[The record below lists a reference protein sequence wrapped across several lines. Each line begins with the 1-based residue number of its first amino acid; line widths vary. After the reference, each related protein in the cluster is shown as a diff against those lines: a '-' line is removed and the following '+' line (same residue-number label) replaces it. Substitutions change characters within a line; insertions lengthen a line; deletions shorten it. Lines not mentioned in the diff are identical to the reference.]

1 MEKERPAV
9 GSGKVVAVYCRVS
22 KREEGESRSIE
33 NQRCLARDRIAQDE
47 VLSQYRICYFS
58 DDGYTGTNMNRPAVK
73 KLLAGIFSGKIQALL
88 VKDFSRLSRDHLVL
102 AELLENIF
110 LRYPVRV
117 ISIADH
123 FDSDHDRPGLEN
135 GIKNLF
141 YEYYCRDISNKT
153 KKALQVKRQNGKGR
167 TGKCPFGYERD
178 PQGQLMINPVEA
190 EIVRKIFDLCLE
202 QKNCPEIAE
211 QMAKENNMRRWSAA
225 VVWRMLHDPVY
236 VGQDLWH
243 KSESIYRN
251 GFVRVELPKE
261 KWNVRDKS
269 HPAIIDREVYEK
281 IKTRYPETGGE
292 NKKRRKRH
300 MFHGITKCGMCG
312 MALCRHR
319 NRAGLLI
326 CNKHPEQVQIAI
338 SCLWKIL
345 REIFDLNNEN
355 NEKSSRIFMKIFVQK
370 IFVDGRNI
378 RIQAK
383 VIIENDLIL

>member
-9 GSGKVVAVYCRVS
+9 RSGKVVAVYCRVS

-33 NQRCLARDRIAQDE
+33 NQRCLARDKIAQDE

-73 KLLAGIFSGKIQALL
+73 KLLAGIFSGKIQALV

-178 PQGQLMINPVEA
+178 PQGQLMINRWRRRLSERFLICVWRKR
-190 EIVRKIFDLCLE
+190 IVRRLQNRWQKKIICGDGVRRLYGGCCMIRYIWARIYGTKVKAFTEMDLSGWSSRK
-202 QKNCPEIAE
+202 KN
-211 QMAKENNMRRWSAA
+211 
-225 VVWRMLHDPVY
+225 
-236 VGQDLWH
+236 
-243 KSESIYRN
+243 
-251 GFVRVELPKE
+251 
-261 KWNVRDKS
+261 
-269 HPAIIDREVYEK
+269 
-281 IKTRYPETGGE
+281 
-292 NKKRRKRH
+292 
-300 MFHGITKCGMCG
+300 GMCG
-312 MALCRHR
+312 IKAIRRLLTGKCMKRLKQDIRKQVEKTKNEENVICFMA
-319 NRAGLLI
+319 
-326 CNKHPEQVQIAI
+326 
-338 SCLWKIL
+338 
-345 REIFDLNNEN
+345 
-355 NEKSSRIFMKIFVQK
+355 
-370 IFVDGRNI
+370 
-378 RIQAK
+378 
-383 VIIENDLIL
+383 

>member
-1 MEKERPAV
+1 MEAIQK
-9 GSGKVVAVYCRVS
+9 SGIRS
-22 KREEGESRSIE
+22 KI
-33 NQRCLARDRIAQDE
+33 
-47 VLSQYRICYFS
+47 
-58 DDGYTGTNMNRPAVK
+58 
-73 KLLAGIFSGKIQALL
+73 
-88 VKDFSRLSRDHLVL
+88 
-102 AELLENIF
+102 
-110 LRYPVRV
+110 
-117 ISIADH
+117 
-123 FDSDHDRPGLEN
+123 
-135 GIKNLF
+135 
-141 YEYYCRDISNKT
+141 
-153 KKALQVKRQNGKGR
+153 
-167 TGKCPFGYERD
+167 
-178 PQGQLMINPVEA
+178 
-190 EIVRKIFDLCLE
+190 RKIFDLCLE
-202 QKNCPEIAE
+202 EKNCPEIAE

-236 VGQDLWH
+236 MGQDLWH

-251 GFVRVELPKE
+251 GFVRVELLKE

-300 MFHGITKCGMCG
+300 MFHGITKCGVCG

-326 CNKHPEQVQIAI
+326 CNKHPEQVQISI
-338 SCLWKIL
+338 SCLWEIL
-345 REIFDLNNEN
+345 REFFDLNNEN
-355 NEKSSRIFMKIFVQK
+355 SSRIFMEIFVQK